1 MLDAREVCECPF
13 VVQCIRKT
21 VMDRIKSLHRFL
33 PKKISQKLILS
44 FTVIMTIVGAVSS
57 VIHVKTQ
64 EKQLLQTM
72 MLGADQL
79 SGSISSATW
88 HAMLA
93 DQRESAYQT
102 METIAKKQGITRIRI
117 FNKEGRIMF
126 STDSTD
132 TGVVDKDAE
141 ACFMC
146 HSAEQPLVKVD
157 VPTRARV
164 YTTPN
169 KHRTLSMITPI
180 YNEPSCTEAACHAHP
195 TSQSVLGVLDVSMTL
210 DNVDAEMSQIQIRVF
225 LISFSVV
232 AVMSLFIIYF
242 TKRVIDAP
250 IQHLIAGTHAVS
262 EMQLDSPIVIDSS
275 EELGE
280 LARSFDIMRV
290 RLKGALDEINEFTEG
305 LEMKIRQR
313 ADQLK
318 IAHQKLMQSD
328 RLASLGQLS
337 ASVAHEINNPVSGV
351 LNLAMLMQRIM
362 KEDGVPKER
371 VEEFRKYLA
380 QVVSETARVGRIVQ
394 DLLAFSRRSKPFRAK
409 IDFNGMIR
417 STLSLLDHKIKLA
430 GVRVDLQLQSDLPA
444 VHCDGSQMQQVVINL
459 IMNGAEAA
467 QGKPDGSVIV
477 RTVCSPTGDQLL
489 FTVTDNGEGIPEE
502 NLSKIFSPFFTTK
515 GEGKGVGLGLAVV
528 FGIIEAHKGD
538 IDVKSVLKEG
548 TSFIVTL
555 PFDEKTSIPLS
566 DNESEPV
573 PPKQNG
579 SMNQ

>member
-1 MLDAREVCECPF
+1 M
-13 VVQCIRKT
+13 
-21 VMDRIKSLHRFL
+21 SLKQKALRL
-33 PKKISQKLILS
+33 PPKKISQKLILS
-44 FTVIMTIVGAVSS
+44 FTVIMTIVGIIASY
-57 VIHVKTQ
+57 IHVKTQ
-64 EKQLLQTM
+64 EKQLLNAM

-102 METIAKKQGITRIRI
+102 METIAQKQGITRIRI

-126 STDSTD
+126 STVKSD
-132 TGVVDKDAE
+132 TGIVDKYAE

-164 YTTPN
+164 YSTPD

-180 YNEPSCTEAACHAHP
+180 YNEPSCTDADCHAHP
-195 TSQSVLGVLDVSMTL
+195 VSQNVLGVLDVSMTL
-210 DNVDAEMSQIQIRVF
+210 AMVDAEMDQLQIRVI
-225 LISFSVV
+225 LISFSIVV
-232 AVMSLFIIYF
+232 VMSLFIIYF
-242 TKRVIDAP
+242 TKHFIDAP

-262 EMQLDSPIVIDSS
+262 EMQLDKPIIIESS

-290 RLKGALDEINEFTEG
+290 RLKAALEEINQFTEG

-313 ADQLK
+313 TDELK
-318 IAHQKLMQSD
+318 VAHQKILQSD

-351 LNLAMLMQRIM
+351 INLAMLMQRIM

-371 VEEFRKYLA
+371 VEEFRKYLS
-380 QVVSETARVGRIVQ
+380 QVVNETTRVGRIVQ

-409 IDFNGMIR
+409 IDFNSMIN
-417 STLSLLDHKIKLA
+417 STLSLLDHKLKLSA
-430 GVRVDLQLQSDLPA
+430 VMVELDLQPDLPT

-467 QGKPDGSVIV
+467 QGKPNGKVIV
-477 RTVCSPTGDQLL
+477 QTKINTNKDQLI
-489 FTVTDNGEGIPEE
+489 FFVSDNGDGIPEE
-502 NLSKIFSPFFTTK
+502 NLSKIFNPFFTTK

-538 IDVKSVLKEG
+538 IDVKSDLNKG
-548 TSFIVTL
+548 TTFIVTL
-555 PFDEKTSIPLS
+555 PFDETVIQEHRELEKTGTT
-566 DNESEPV
+566 V
-573 PPKQNG
+573 
-579 SMNQ
+579 

>member
-1 MLDAREVCECPF
+1 MNLKQIALRLP
-13 VVQCIRKT
+13 
-21 VMDRIKSLHRFL
+21 

-44 FTVIMTIVGAVSS
+44 FTVIMTIVGIISS
-57 VIHVKTQ
+57 YFHVKIQ
-64 EKQLLQTM
+64 ENQLVQTM
-72 MLGADQL
+72 MIGADQL

-93 DQRESAYQT
+93 DQREAAYQT
-102 METIAKKQGITRIRI
+102 METIAQKQGITRIRI

-126 STDSTD
+126 STVKSD
-132 TGVVDKDAE
+132 TGMVDKYAE

-146 HSAEQPLVKVD
+146 HSAETPLVKVD

-164 YTTPN
+164 YKTPD

-180 YNEPSCTEAACHAHP
+180 YNEPSCSQADCHAHP
-195 TSQSVLGVLDVSMTL
+195 KSQNVLGVLDVSMTL
-210 DNVDAEMSQIQIRVF
+210 DVVDAEMAQLQWRVF
-225 LISFSVV
+225 IISFSIV
-232 AVMSLFIIYF
+232 AIMSLFIIYF
-242 TKRVIDAP
+242 TKHFIDAP

-262 EMQLDSPIVIDSS
+262 EMMLDKPIVIESS

-280 LARSFDIMRV
+280 LAKSFDIMRV
-290 RLKGALDEINEFTEG
+290 RLKSALEEINEFTEG
-305 LEMKIRQR
+305 LERKIRER

-318 IAHQKLMQSD
+318 IAHQKLLQSD

-371 VEEFRKYLA
+371 VEEFRKYLS
-380 QVVSETARVGRIVQ
+380 QVVTETARVGRIVQ

-409 IDFNGMIR
+409 IDFNTMIR
-417 STLSLLDHKIKLA
+417 STLNLLDHKLKLSA
-430 GVRVDLQLQSDLPA
+430 VKVELDLMHDLPT

-467 QGKPDGSVIV
+467 QGKPDGKVKVKTIV
-477 RTVCSPTGDQLL
+477 NDKRDQLL
-489 FTVTDNGEGIPEE
+489 FSVCDNGDGIPDE

-538 IDVKSVLKEG
+538 IDVKSELTVG
-548 TSFIVTL
+548 TTFVVTL
-555 PFDEKTSIPLS
+555 PFDETKKP
-566 DNESEPV
+566 ESPQEE
-573 PPKQNG
+573 KLG
-579 SMNQ
+579 TLA